1 MQIQKQGCTFLA
13 TRNLY
18 YPDMLRSWI
27 VKRVVGQV
35 LPLNQVLHRFRFEF
49 SKMKF
54 ECTVQAGLAVN
65 LGDRVFSPLRN
76 QSLSFKLI
84 SSPSKIPQDLREDS
98 SAVVLINTPT
108 TDGLLRISLKMTGV
122 MFYNSGTEGELPVQ
136 WRDGVNG
143 SGVYVVR
150 NVSCGNC

>member
-1 MQIQKQGCTFLA
+1 M
-13 TRNLY
+13 
-18 YPDMLRSWI
+18 
-27 VKRVVGQV
+27 
-35 LPLNQVLHRFRFEF
+35 
-49 SKMKF
+49 
-54 ECTVQAGLAVN
+54 
-65 LGDRVFSPLRN
+65 
-76 QSLSFKLI
+76 
-84 SSPSKIPQDLREDS
+84 
-98 SAVVLINTPT
+98 VLINTPT